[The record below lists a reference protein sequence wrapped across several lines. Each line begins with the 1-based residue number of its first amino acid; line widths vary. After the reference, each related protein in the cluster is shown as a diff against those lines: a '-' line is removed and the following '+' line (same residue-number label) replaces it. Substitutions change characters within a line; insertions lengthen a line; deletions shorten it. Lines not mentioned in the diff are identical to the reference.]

1 MVKTVG
7 AAGRDGAIRSYPQAL
22 MHVVCSCTDAMWT
35 NTTTI
40 TVSRTVLHRWRL
52 HADRCAMRKSSLP
65 AEFRMETDFEH
76 RLRNRTHTRAMWAI
90 RQRLSSRERER
101 IVLGLLRLLRIV
113 CVHFSS
119 LELENFKKIRTRT
132 LQQPLVCLHPGAPFD
147 LVCASR
153 YNSQLNKWLVSWK
166 SVLWENFLEES
177 FFDFLMK
184 VFYEEKSLLMAWN
197 DATNILHAPASYLW

>member
-7 AAGRDGAIRSYPQAL
+7 AASRDGAIRSYPQAL
-22 MHVVCSCTDAMWT
+22 MHVVYSCTDAMWT

-90 RQRLSSRERER
+90 RQRLFSWENCSRAPTASAH
-101 IVLGLLRLLRIV
+101 RL
-113 CVHFSS
+113 CAFSS
-119 LELENFKKIRTRT
+119 LELENFKQIRTRT
-132 LQQPLVCLHPGAPFD
+132 LRQPLVCLHHGAPFD

-166 SVLWENFLEES
+166 SVLWENFLEE
-177 FFDFLMK
+177 
-184 VFYEEKSLLMAWN
+184 VSL
-197 DATNILHAPASYLW
+197 TF